1 MGQCYG
7 MSEGEIGKVLIVN
20 TGNSVI
26 AKIKD
31 LSEDKQK
38 FVAEYVY
45 LLALSSFRTLTSEEV
60 QKFAAANLMLLEAY
74 SA

>member
-1 MGQCYG
+1 

-45 LLALSSFRTLTSEEV
+45 LLALSSFRKLTSEEV
-60 QKFAAANLMLLEAY
+60 QKFAAANLKLLEAY